1 MLAASPVLTKPAP
14 PSSTEH
20 ARQSSIKYGTHQA
33 SGYSPKPQSALAFVP
48 TNRMSAQSPHGRT
61 TKPSPSQ
68 RLPID
73 HHGDSAER
81 NTAGNDNKTAAA
93 STPGPADNGGNSSAA
108 MQHSNENIVDST
120 RTNHHITRHSEHES
134 SSVKRRQ
141 QGTPPVG
148 ATAPAPAP
156 APTSTSPLKRPKTQ
170 KRDSKVLP
178 IHYENCE
185 VEDIVIL
192 IADMIAELIHTNDN
206 LPLQD
211 GVLTRFH
218 SRLVLRSPRSYHSL
232 TSSVVP
238 RPESR

>member
-20 ARQSSIKYGTHQA
+20 GRQSSIRYGTHQA
-33 SGYSPKPQSALAFVP
+33 SAYSPKSQSALAFVP
-48 TNRMSAQSPHGRT
+48 TNSMSVQSPHGRT
-61 TKPSPSQ
+61 TRPSPSP
-68 RLPID
+68 RVPINQ
-73 HHGDSAER
+73 HGATAER
-81 NTAGNDNKTAAA
+81 DTAGSDNKIAAA
-93 STPGPADNGGNSSAA
+93 STSGPADNGGISSAA
-108 MQHSNENIVDST
+108 VQRSNENSVDSS
-120 RTNHHITRHSEHES
+120 RANYHITEHSEHES
-134 SSVKRRQ
+134 PSIKRRQ
-141 QGTPPVG
+141 QSTPPVG
-148 ATAPAPAP
+148 TTTTAP

-170 KRDSKVLP
+170 KRESKVLP
-178 IHYENCE
+178 IHYEHCE

-238 RPESR
+238 RPESQ